1 MRASA
6 IVDPF
11 AEPRHDHAACVAAAI
26 AEAERVCGARRARL
40 TPIRRRVLE
49 IIWEGHGPVG
59 AYDILEK
66 LSAERRRAAP
76 PTVYRALD
84 FLSEH
89 GLVHRIESSN
99 AFIGCGQPGAAHRAH
114 FLLCAECGE
123 AAELDDPSLRDA
135 LAHVARRA
143 GFAVE
148 RETVELKGLCSKC
161 RS

>member
-1 MRASA
+1 MRAPA

-11 AEPRHDHAACVAAAI
+11 AGPRHDHVACVAAAI
-26 AEAERVCGARRARL
+26 AEAERVCAARKARL
-40 TPIRRRVLE
+40 TAIRRRVLE
-49 IIWEGHGPVG
+49 IVWEGHGPLG

-66 LSAERRRAAP
+66 LSTERRRTAP

-99 AFIGCGQPGAAHRAH
+99 AFIGCAQPGEAHRAH

-135 LAHVARRA
+135 LAGVARRA